1 MTMKI
6 PGATNTPARPPGT
19 AETRTAPANSQ
30 QQQRPLTVTA
40 GPTATLDLADQTK
53 AGGFFPLSKPALTM
67 PTMDAYQ
74 MMLVLNQDLT
84 ETSRANFAA
93 QWEGVKVNSA
103 RREQSTAEQTEN
115 RDKWWK
121 NRAEAEKKAAS
132 EKVDRWIRT
141 ILGAVAAV
149 AAMVF
154 SMGMAAPIVAFAVIG
169 VVLAV
174 VDLAN
179 SIVQETGAKVK
190 GLDGE
195 ERPLEI
201 SIGGMMQ
208 AIMLNGPAFKDVDPK
223 KKQEWIMG
231 LTIAVQGALAIG
243 GLAAGGAGLFKA
255 GQAAASGAKALSDAA
270 RVAKMAA
277 GVVGEVTALTQG
289 IYSATTSAIKLDIAF
304 ITQDAELA
312 NNEAQFQGEMT
323 KYYTDII
330 NEFQSKIEREFS
342 FINELISNVSNA
354 MALSQKAGQRINH
367 NI

>member
-223 KKQEWIMG
+223 KNQ
-231 LTIAVQGALAIG
+231 
-243 GLAAGGAGLFKA
+243 
-255 GQAAASGAKALSDAA
+255 
-270 RVAKMAA
+270 
-277 GVVGEVTALTQG
+277 
-289 IYSATTSAIKLDIAF
+289 
-304 ITQDAELA
+304 
-312 NNEAQFQGEMT
+312 
-323 KYYTDII
+323 
-330 NEFQSKIEREFS
+330 
-342 FINELISNVSNA
+342 
-354 MALSQKAGQRINH
+354 
-367 NI
+367 